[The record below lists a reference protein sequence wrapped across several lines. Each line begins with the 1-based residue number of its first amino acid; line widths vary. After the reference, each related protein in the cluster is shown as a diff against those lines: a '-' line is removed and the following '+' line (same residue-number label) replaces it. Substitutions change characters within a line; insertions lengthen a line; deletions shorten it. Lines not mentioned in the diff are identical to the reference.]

1 MGRYLGEARL
11 PLTDGE
17 EGGVGEAS
25 LVAGDEDGGVDESTQ
40 EPDGA
45 ASSESPWGVRRGHES
60 ESCASTPG
68 PTMWRGV
75 SPEVAKD
82 GSTMPTFT
90 TCNTAGH
97 HCRVLTPVYSHCYTY
112 AQATWAAAGPYQS
125 PTEGPE
131 DA

>member
-1 MGRYLGEARL
+1 MGLHRLSRLGE
-11 PLTDGE
+11 E
-17 EGGVGEAS
+17 EGAMS
-25 LVAGDEDGGVDESTQ
+25 L
-40 EPDGA
+40 
-45 ASSESPWGVRRGHES
+45 SPVPVPRALPCG
-60 ESCASTPG
+60 
-68 PTMWRGV
+68 GV

-112 AQATWAAAGPYQS
+112 AQATWAAAGPCQS
-125 PTEGPE
+125 PMEGPV